1 MLKGKVKVSTER
13 YQALDAGVGKVVK
26 ALKRSGLYDNS
37 VIIFSTDNGGVG
49 NGASNFPLK
58 GAKEELY
65 EGGVR
70 GVGFVHSPHLT
81 VRGQHDGLVSV
92 V

>member
-1 MLKGKVKVSTER
+1 MIKVLNLQVSTDC
-13 YQALDAGVGKVVK
+13 YQALDAGVGAVVQ
-26 ALKRSGLYDNS
+26 ALRRSGLYDNS

-49 NGASNFPLK
+49 NGASNFPLR

-70 GVGFVHSPHLT
+70 GVGFVHSPLLT
-81 VRGQHDGLVSV
+81 VTGQHDGSV
-92 V
+92 Y

>member
-1 MLKGKVKVSTER
+1 MKVKFKVSTER
-13 YQALDAGVGKVVK
+13 YQALDAGVGRVVK
-26 ALKRSGLYDNS
+26 ALKRSGLYENS

-81 VRGQHDGLVSV
+81 VRGQHDGSVSV
-92 V
+92 E

>member
-1 MLKGKVKVSTER
+1 MLKVQLSTDC
-13 YQALDAGVGKVVK
+13 YQALDAGVGKVVQ

-70 GVGFVHSPHLT
+70 GVGFVHSPLLREVFSIFSWT
-81 VRGQHDGLVSV
+81 
-92 V
+92 